1 MNIVVCV
8 KQVPSTEAQIKIDS
22 SGTGIDT
29 SNLTYVVNPY
39 DEFAVEEAL
48 RIKESLPAISGAG
61 LGGGKVTIISMGPDR
76 ATEAI
81 RSCLAMGAD
90 DAVHIKGD
98 FSPKD
103 VIARGEAPKQS
114 QFEGIDSYT
123 TALILSE
130 AIKRIPY
137 DIILCGKQAVDDD
150 NGAVGIEL
158 AELLNIPHVAVIN
171 KLEID
176 ANARK
181 AIAHRQIEGGI
192 EVVECTLPAAFTCQK
207 GLNEPRY
214 ATLPG
219 IMKAKQ
225 KPCETIVVG
234 ATGRSPLLRLAK
246 LELPP
251 QRKAGKIIGGEP
263 QEVAKELVRSL
274 REAGVI

>member
-1 MNIVVCV
+1 MNILVCV

-39 DEFAVEEAL
+39 DEFGVEEAL
-48 RIKESLPAISGAG
+48 RIKEK
-61 LGGGKVTIISMGPDR
+61 LGSGKVTIISMGPDR

-90 DAVHIKGD
+90 NAIHIKD
-98 FSPKD
+98 AATYLSPLGG
-103 VIARGEAPKQS
+103 V
-114 QFEGIDSYT
+114 DSYT
-123 TALILSE
+123 TALVLSE
-130 AIKRIPY
+130 AIKKIPY

-158 AELLNIPHVAVIN
+158 AELLDIPHVAVVN

-176 ANARK
+176 ASTKK
-181 AIAHRQIEGGI
+181 AAAHRQIEGGI
-192 EVVECTLPAAFTCQK
+192 EVVECALPAVFTCQK

-225 KPCETIVVG
+225 KPCETINLQALVG
-234 ATGRSPLLRLAK
+234 AGLKPAPVLRLVK

-251 QRKAGKIIGGEP
+251 QRKAGKIIDGTPE
-263 QEVAKELVRSL
+263 EAVKELAHLL

>member
-1 MNIVVCV
+1 MNIIVCI

-22 SGTGIDT
+22 SGTDIDT

-39 DEFAVEEAL
+39 DEFGVEEAL
-48 RIKESLPAISGAG
+48 RIKEKLPPKAD
-61 LGGGKVTIISMGPDR
+61 GKVTIISMGPDR
-76 ATEAI
+76 ITEAI

-90 DAVHIKGD
+90 DAIHIKGD
-98 FSPKD
+98 FSPND

-130 AIKRIPY
+130 AIKKVSY

-176 ANARK
+176 ANAKK
-181 AIAHRQIEGGI
+181 AAAHRQIEGGI
-192 EVVECTLPAAFTCQK
+192 EVVECALPAVFTCQK

-225 KPCETIVVG
+225 KPCETINLETLVG
-234 ATGRSPLLRLAK
+234 AGLKPAPTLRLVK

-251 QRKAGKIIGGEP
+251 QRKAGKIIDGT
-263 QEVAKELVRSL
+263 QEEAVKELVRTL
-274 REAGVI
+274 REAGII

>member
-1 MNIVVCV
+1 MNILVCI
-8 KQVPSTEAQIKIDS
+8 KQVSSTEAQIKPDS
-22 SGTGIDT
+22 SGIGIDT
-29 SNLTYVVNPY
+29 TNLTYVVNPY
-39 DEFAVEEAL
+39 DEFGVEEAL
-48 RIKESLPAISGAG
+48 RKKEK
-61 LGGGKVTIISMGPDR
+61 LGSGKVTIISMGPDR

-90 DAVHIKGD
+90 DAVHIIPPNPPFDKGGTGGI
-98 FSPKD
+98 K
-103 VIARGEAPKQS
+103 GGW
-114 QFEGIDSYT
+114 EGLDSYT

-130 AIKRIPY
+130 AIKKIPY

-158 AELLNIPHVAVIN
+158 AELLDIPHVAVIN

-176 ANARK
+176 ASAKK

-192 EVVECTLPAAFTCQK
+192 EVVECTLPALFTCQK

-225 KPCETIVVG
+225 KPCETINLETLVG
-234 ATGRSPLLRLAK
+234 AAPDLIRGAPTLRLVK
-246 LELPP
+246 LEYPP
-251 QRKAGKIIGGEP
+251 QRKAGKIIEGTPEDA
-263 QEVAKELVRSL
+263 VKELVRTL
-274 REAGVI
+274 RGAGVI